1 LQRTPACNIM
11 VSRQTGKEEAGM
23 TNINKRKLAIT
34 ELALRDGHQSLLATR
49 MRLDDMLPICE
60 KLDAVGYW
68 SIEAWGGATFD
79 TCLRYL
85 KEGPWVRLRELKKAM
100 PNTPLQ
106 MLLRGQN
113 LLGYRHYAD
122 DVVKKFVDMAA
133 ANGVDVFRIFDA
145 MNDLRNVRT
154 AVTQV
159 KSNGKHAEGAISYT
173 VSPVHTLEH
182 YVELAKG
189 FEDMGCDTLAI
200 KDMAGLL
207 TPSST
212 RELVT
217 AIKQVISIPLHLHCH
232 ATSGVAEMV
241 QWEAVHAGCDIIDTA
256 ISPLAGGT
264 SHPATESMVAAFA
277 GTEFDTGLD
286 ILALQDI
293 AAYFRGV
300 RKKYARFE
308 SHVTA
313 VDTRVFVNQIP
324 GGMISNLANQL
335 RDQGALDKM
344 DQVLDEIPRVRKD
357 FGYPPLVTP
366 TSQIVG
372 TQAVLNVVSGKK
384 YKVIT
389 NETKGYLKGMYGRP
403 LGEVN
408 EDVRKLAL
416 GDESA
421 VDVRPAD
428 LIAPELD
435 ALTRDV
441 GDKARSIEDVLS
453 YALFPTV
460 ALEFF
465 EEREAGCFK
474 PESLDIPSEENAAA
488 QPANAPGLAPT
499 EFNITIHG
507 EEYHIKIEGS
517 GHKSEDVRP
526 FYVKIDNVLEE
537 VMVESLTEVVPTAD
551 GNIDAGKASKGSKRP
566 KATRDSDVT
575 TPMPGRIVAL
585 HVEPGSKVVAG
596 ETVLVVEAMKMENP
610 VSAPESGTVSAIHVG
625 IGDNVNPDECLIEIS

>member
-1 LQRTPACNIM
+1 
-11 VSRQTGKEEAGM
+11 M
-23 TNINKRKLAIT
+23 TKKKLAIT

-49 MRLDDMLPICE
+49 MRLDDMLPICD
-60 KLDAVGYW
+60 KLDAIGYW

-85 KEGPWVRLRELKKAM
+85 KEGPWVRLRELNKAL
-100 PNTPLQ
+100 PNTPIQ

-122 DVVKKFVDMAA
+122 DVVRKFVDMAA
-133 ANGVDVFRIFDA
+133 ANGVDVFRVFDA

-154 AVTQV
+154 AIHQV
-159 KSNGKHAEGAISYT
+159 KANDKHAEGAICYT

-182 YVELAKG
+182 FVDLAKQ
-189 FEDMGCDTLAI
+189 FEDMGCDTVAI

-207 TPSST
+207 TPKAT

-217 AIKQVISIPLHLHCH
+217 ALKQAISVPLHLHSH
-232 ATSGVAEMV
+232 ATAGVAEMV

-264 SHPATESMVAAFA
+264 SHPATEAMVAAFA
-277 GTEFDTGLD
+277 GTEYDTGLN
-286 ILALQDI
+286 LEALQEI
-293 AAYFRGV
+293 AAYFRKV

-308 SHVTA
+308 SDATVM
-313 VDTRVFVNQIP
+313 DTRVFVNQIP

-344 DQVLDEIPRVRKD
+344 DEVLDEIPRVRKD

-389 NETKGYLKGMYGRP
+389 NETKAYLKGMYGRP

-408 EDVRKLAL
+408 EEVRKLAL
-416 GDESA
+416 GDEEPT
-421 VDVRPAD
+421 DVRPAD
-428 LIAPELD
+428 LLEPELD
-435 ALTRDV
+435 ALTREI
-441 GDKARSIEDVLS
+441 GDKAKSVEDVLS
-453 YALFPTV
+453 YAMFPTI
-460 ALEFF
+460 ALEYF
-465 EEREAGCFK
+465 EERESGQLRPEPLEAPEEAGA
-474 PESLDIPSEENAAA
+474 E
-488 QPANAPGLAPT
+488 PAVVAPALAPT

-526 FYVKIDNVLEE
+526 FYVKVDNVLEE
-537 VMVESLTEVVPTAD
+537 VMVETLTEIVPTAD
-551 GNIDAGKASKGSKRP
+551 GSIDSRKASKGSRRP
-566 KATRDSDVT
+566 KATSDSDVT
-575 TPMPGRIVAL
+575 TPMPGRIV
-585 HVEPGSKVVAG
+585 SIVVAEG
-596 ETVLVVEAMKMENP
+596 DQVEAGQTVLTVEAMKMENP
-610 VSAPESGTVSAIHVG
+610 VHAPVSGTVKAIHVVE
-625 IGDNVNPDECLIEIS
+625 GDNVNPDECLMEIG

>member
-1 LQRTPACNIM
+1 
-11 VSRQTGKEEAGM
+11 M
-23 TNINKRKLAIT
+23 TKAKKKLAIT

-60 KLDAVGYW
+60 KLDAIGFW

-85 KEGPWVRLRELKKAM
+85 KEGPWIRLRELKKVL
-100 PNTPLQ
+100 PNTPIQ

-133 ANGVDVFRIFDA
+133 ANGVDVFRTFDA
-145 MNDLRNVRT
+145 MNDLRNVRV
-154 AVTQV
+154 AIKQV
-159 KSNGKHAEGAISYT
+159 KKNGKHAEGTICYT
-173 VSPVHTLEH
+173 ISPVHTLEH
-182 YVELAKG
+182 FIELGKG

-207 TPSST
+207 TPTSI

-217 AIKQVISIPLHLHCH
+217 ELKKAVSIPLHLHSH
-232 ATSGVAEMV
+232 ATAGVAELV

-264 SHPATESMVAAFA
+264 SHPPTEAMVAAFA
-277 GTEFDTGLD
+277 GTEYDTGLD
-286 ILALQDI
+286 LEALQDI
-293 AAYFRGV
+293 AAYFRDV
-300 RKKYARFE
+300 RKKYKRFE
-308 SHVTA
+308 SDVTG
-313 VDTRVFVNQIP
+313 VDTRVLINQIP

-335 RDQGALDKM
+335 REQGALDKM
-344 DQVLDEIPRVRKD
+344 DQVLEEIPRVRKD

-372 TQAVLNVVSGKK
+372 TQAVLNVISGKK

-389 NETKGYLKGMYGRP
+389 SETKGYLQGMYGKA
-403 LGEVN
+403 LGEID

-416 GDESA
+416 GDEEPIT
-421 VDVRPAD
+421 VRPAD
-428 LIAPELD
+428 LLVDELD

-441 GDKARSIEDVLS
+441 GDKAKSVEDVLS
-453 YALFPTV
+453 YAMFPTI

-465 EEREAGCFK
+465 EERESGEFK
-474 PESLDIPSEENAAA
+474 PEPLDEIPADL
-488 QPANAPGLAPT
+488 PATASAPGLAPT

-517 GHKSEDVRP
+517 GHTSDDDLKP
-526 FYVKIDNVLEE
+526 YYVKVDDVLEE
-537 VMVESLTEVVPTAD
+537 VFVETLTEIVPTLD
-551 GNIDAGKASKGSKRP
+551 GRSIDSGKASKGSKRP
-566 KATRDSDVT
+566 KATKDSDVT
-575 TPMPGRIVAL
+575 SPMPGRIVSIN
-585 HVEPGSKVVAG
+585 VSKGDNVNAG
-596 ETVLVVEAMKMENP
+596 DTVITVEAMKMENP
-610 VSAPESGTVSAIHVG
+610 VHAPVSGKVIAIYVSE
-625 IGDNVNPDECLIEIS
+625 GDSVNPDECLIEIE

>member
-1 LQRTPACNIM
+1 
-11 VSRQTGKEEAGM
+11 
-23 TNINKRKLAIT
+23 
-34 ELALRDGHQSLLATR
+34 

-60 KLDAVGYW
+60 KLDAIGFW

-85 KEGPWVRLRELKKAM
+85 KEGPWIRLRELKKVL
-100 PNTPLQ
+100 PNTPIQ

-133 ANGVDVFRIFDA
+133 ANGVDVFRTFDA
-145 MNDLRNVRT
+145 MNDLRNVRV
-154 AVTQV
+154 AIKQV
-159 KSNGKHAEGAISYT
+159 KKNGKHAEGTICYT
-173 VSPVHTLEH
+173 ISPVHTLEH
-182 YVELAKG
+182 FIELGKG

-207 TPSST
+207 TPTSI

-217 AIKQVISIPLHLHCH
+217 ELKKAVSIPLHLHSH
-232 ATSGVAEMV
+232 ATAGVAELV

-264 SHPATESMVAAFA
+264 SHPPTEAMVAAFA
-277 GTEFDTGLD
+277 GTEYDTGLD
-286 ILALQDI
+286 LEALQDI
-293 AAYFRGV
+293 AAYFRDV
-300 RKKYARFE
+300 RKKYKRFE
-308 SHVTA
+308 SDVTG
-313 VDTRVFVNQIP
+313 VDTRVLINQIP

-335 RDQGALDKM
+335 REQGALDKM
-344 DQVLDEIPRVRKD
+344 DQVLEEIPRVRKD

-372 TQAVLNVVSGKK
+372 TQAVLNVISGKK

-389 NETKGYLKGMYGRP
+389 SETKGYLQGMYGKA
-403 LGEVN
+403 LGEID

-416 GDESA
+416 GDEEPIT
-421 VDVRPAD
+421 VRPAD
-428 LIAPELD
+428 LLVDELD

-441 GDKARSIEDVLS
+441 GDKAKSVEDVLS
-453 YALFPTV
+453 YAMFPTI

-465 EEREAGCFK
+465 EERESGEFK
-474 PESLDIPSEENAAA
+474 PEPLDEIPADL
-488 QPANAPGLAPT
+488 PATASAPGLAPT

-517 GHKSEDVRP
+517 GHTSDDDLKP
-526 FYVKIDNVLEE
+526 YYVKVDDVLEE
-537 VMVESLTEVVPTAD
+537 VFVETLTEIVPTLD
-551 GNIDAGKASKGSKRP
+551 GRSIDSGKASKGSKRP
-566 KATRDSDVT
+566 KATKDSDVT
-575 TPMPGRIVAL
+575 SPMPGRIVSIN
-585 HVEPGSKVVAG
+585 VSKGDNVNAG
-596 ETVLVVEAMKMENP
+596 DTVITVEAMKMENP
-610 VSAPESGTVSAIHVG
+610 VHAPVSGKVIAIYVSE
-625 IGDNVNPDECLIEIS
+625 GDSVNPDECLIEIE

>member
-1 LQRTPACNIM
+1 MSIEQ
-11 VSRQTGKEEAGM
+11 KEAGM
-23 TNINKRKLAIT
+23 TQTKRKLAIT

-85 KEGPWVRLRELKKAM
+85 KEGPWIRLRELKKAM

-133 ANGVDVFRIFDA
+133 ANGVDVFRTFDA

-154 AVTQV
+154 AVAQV
-159 KSNGKHAEGAISYT
+159 KANGKHAEGAISYT
-173 VSPVHTLEH
+173 ASPVHTLEH
-182 YVELAKG
+182 YVDLARG

-207 TPSST
+207 TPLDT
-212 RELVT
+212 REMVNALKKAV
-217 AIKQVISIPLHLHCH
+217 SIPIHLHCH

-277 GTEFDTGLD
+277 GSEFDTGLD
-286 ILALQDI
+286 IDALQDI
-293 AAYFRGV
+293 AAYFREV
-300 RKKYARFE
+300 RKKYARYE
-308 SHVTA
+308 SHVTG

-335 RDQGALDKM
+335 REQGALDKM

-372 TQAVLNVVSGKK
+372 TQAVLNVISGKK

-403 LGEVN
+403 LGQVN
-408 EDVRKLAL
+408 EDVRKMAL
-416 GDESA
+416 GDEESI
-421 VDVRPAD
+421 DVRPAD
-428 LIAPELD
+428 LIADELD
-435 ALTRDV
+435 ALTREV
-441 GDKARSIEDVLS
+441 GDKAKSIEDVLS

-465 EEREAGCFK
+465 EERESGTFK
-474 PESLDIPSEENAAA
+474 PESLDAPLEESPDAE
-488 QPANAPGLAPT
+488 PVSTPGLAPT

-507 EEYHIKIEGS
+507 EQYHICIEGS

-526 FYVKIDNVLEE
+526 FYVKVDNVLEE
-537 VMVESLTEVVPTAD
+537 VMVEALTEVVPTAN
-551 GNIDAGKASKGSKRP
+551 GNIDVRKASKGSKRP

-575 TPMPGRIVAL
+575 TPMPGRIVAM
-585 HVEPGSKVVAG
+585 HVEEGSKVVAG

-610 VSAPESGTVSAIHVG
+610 VYAPESGTVTAIHANV
-625 IGDNVNPDECLIEIS
+625 GDNVNPDECLIQIG

>member
-1 LQRTPACNIM
+1 
-11 VSRQTGKEEAGM
+11 M
-23 TNINKRKLAIT
+23 TDTKRKLAIT

-60 KLDAVGYW
+60 QLDAIGYW

-85 KEGPWVRLRELKKAM
+85 KEGPWVRLRELSKAL
-100 PNTPLQ
+100 PNTPIQ

-122 DVVKKFVDMAA
+122 DVVRKFVDMAA
-133 ANGVDVFRIFDA
+133 ANGVDVFRVFDA

-154 AVTQV
+154 AVNQV
-159 KSNGKHAEGAISYT
+159 KATGKHAEGTICYT
-173 VSPVHTLEH
+173 TSPVHTLD
-182 YVELAKG
+182 YLVDLGKG

-207 TPSST
+207 TPTAT
-212 RELVT
+212 RELVC
-217 AIKQVISIPLHLHCH
+217 ALKKAVSIPLHLHSH
-232 ATSGVAEMV
+232 ATAGVAEMV

-264 SHPATESMVAAFA
+264 SHPPTEAMVAAFA
-277 GTEFDTGLD
+277 GTEYDTGLN
-286 ILALQDI
+286 LEALQQV
-293 AAYFRGV
+293 AAYFKEV

-308 SHVTA
+308 SDSTG

-344 DQVLDEIPRVRKD
+344 DAVLDEIPRVRKD

-372 TQAVLNVVSGKK
+372 TQAVLNVISGKK

-389 NETKGYLKGMYGRP
+389 KETRDYLKGLYGHA
-403 LGEVN
+403 LGTIN
-408 EDVRKLAL
+408 EDVRKLAI
-416 GDESA
+416 GDEEP
-421 VDVRPAD
+421 VDIRPAD
-428 LIAPELD
+428 LLVPELD
-435 ALTRDV
+435 VLTREI
-441 GDKARSIEDVLS
+441 GDKAKSVEDVLS
-453 YALFPTV
+453 YAMFPTV

-465 EEREAGCFK
+465 EERESGEFK
-474 PESLDIPSEENAAA
+474 PESLDIPTENVAETDVVAAA
-488 QPANAPGLAPT
+488 PLAPT

-507 EEYHIKIEGS
+507 EEYHIKIDGS
-517 GHKSEDVRP
+517 GHKSEELRP
-526 FYVKIDNVLEE
+526 FYIKVDNVLEE
-537 VMVESLTEVVPTAD
+537 VMLETLTEVIPTHE
-551 GNIDAGKASKGSKRP
+551 GSIDSKKASRGSRRP
-566 KATRDSDVT
+566 KARQDSDVT
-575 TPMPGRIVAL
+575 TPMPGRIVAINVAIGDN
-585 HVEPGSKVVAG
+585 VEAG
-596 ETVLVVEAMKMENP
+596 ATVLTVEAMKMENQVLAP
-610 VSAPESGTVSAIHVG
+610 VAGEVTAIHVQQ
-625 IGDNVNPDECLIEIS
+625 GDTVNPDECLIEIN